1 MTPTIR
7 PLGASDL
14 DDCLRLAVRR
24 DWQPEA
30 TKWRVTLDVGS
41 GAGIDRDDGAGLA
54 GTVIAIGMDAREGS
68 GLGALAMLLIDPDH
82 ERRGWGRAL
91 TEHALDLLGRRPTLL
106 YATTMGQP
114 LYERLGFVVVEALV
128 KHTALRTALHLPS
141 PGRGVRQLQHDDVD
155 AVSALDAEAYG
166 VPRPAVLRAILA
178 VASSAV
184 VIETSDRITGY
195 AIAWPGWDT
204 TTVGPV
210 VAASDEDAASLVAY
224 LAALEPGHPLRV
236 DVPHPRSHLRALLRS
251 WGFVEVQTFPAMLLG
266 ARTLP
271 GDRDRLFAISSL
283 SLG

>member
-1 MTPTIR
+1 MPSPSTRST
-7 PLGASDL
+7 
-14 DDCLRLAVRR
+14 C
-24 DWQPEA
+24 
-30 TKWRVTLDVGS
+30 S
-41 GAGIDRDDGAGLA
+41 GA
-54 GTVIAIGMDAREGS
+54 
-68 GLGALAMLLIDPDH
+68 DP
-82 ERRGWGRAL
+82 
-91 TEHALDLLGRRPTLL
+91 LL